1 MLELSQIFTFFF
13 LTLGPIKIVGPFMK
27 ITRNADAALTRQ
39 IAIRATIFACLALLV
54 AALIGETILTKY
66 GIPLP
71 ILKLSGGLILF
82 LVALLNIIQQFIP
95 PLSQDEST
103 HTPTLGMAISPL
115 AFPNIVTPYGI
126 AAVIVFMAL
135 SPDLET
141 KLIIGAMVLAMMILN
156 LLVMFI
162 AKRIFKYLAV
172 ALPILGAVLGVV
184 QVSLGLMIMY
194 NSFKQLFNL

>member
-1 MLELSQIFTFFF
+1 MLEFTQIFTFFF
-13 LTLGPIKIVGPFMK
+13 LTLGPIKIVGPYMK
-27 ITRNADAALTRQ
+27 ITRNADTALTRR
-39 IAIRATIFACLALLV
+39 IAIRATIFSSLALLV
-54 AALIGETILTKY
+54 AALIGENILANY

-71 ILKLSGGLILF
+71 ILKMSGGMILF

-95 PLSQDEST
+95 PAPHDDNVA
-103 HTPTLGMAISPL
+103 TPTVGMAINPL

-135 SPDLET
+135 SPDLDT
-141 KLIIGAMVLAMMILN
+141 KLIIGAMVMGMMILN
-156 LLVMFI
+156 LLVMLI

-184 QVSLGLMIMY
+184 QVSLGLMIIY
-194 NSFKQLFNL
+194 NSFKELFNI

>member
-1 MLELSQIFTFFF
+1 M
-13 LTLGPIKIVGPFMK
+13 
-27 ITRNADAALTRQ
+27 
-39 IAIRATIFACLALLV
+39 
-54 AALIGETILTKY
+54 
-66 GIPLP
+66 
-71 ILKLSGGLILF
+71 ILF

-95 PLSQDEST
+95 PAPHDDNVA
-103 HTPTLGMAISPL
+103 TPTVGMAINPL

-135 SPDLET
+135 SPDLNT
-141 KLIIGAMVLAMMILN
+141 KLIIGAMVLGMMVLN
-156 LLVMFI
+156 LLVMLI

-194 NSFKQLFNL
+194 NSFKQLFNV